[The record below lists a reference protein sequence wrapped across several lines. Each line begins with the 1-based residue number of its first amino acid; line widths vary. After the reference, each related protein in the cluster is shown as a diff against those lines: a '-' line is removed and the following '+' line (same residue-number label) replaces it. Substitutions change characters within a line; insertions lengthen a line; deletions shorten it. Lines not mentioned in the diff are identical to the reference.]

1 MGDRK
6 NINKPEEYP
15 IEGLPTGTYVR
26 SHRLNKLGVI
36 TDAFYEEPEVNNQKI
51 IVYTILILPQ
61 IANMYSGPLDTE
73 QFYVTNEYEYEIT
86 AYLMIK
92 PIDVTDIMIRIE
104 GDPFP

>member
-36 TDAFYEEPEVNNQKI
+36 TDAFYEEPEVNNQKNNCLYYFNFTPDSEY
-51 IVYTILILPQ
+51 VFWTIR
-61 IANMYSGPLDTE
+61 Y
-73 QFYVTNEYEYEIT
+73 
-86 AYLMIK
+86 
-92 PIDVTDIMIRIE
+92 
-104 GDPFP
+104 